1 MTHAE
6 EMLGIFYFEYHKFDG
21 QALFPLVSSTS
32 NVSMLTVSE
41 VMLLTKPN
49 PTATNSDGVKEQLQ
63 KSRDNKQLIHV
74 NTL

>member
-21 QALFPLVSSTS
+21 QALFPLVSSAS
-32 NVSMLTVSE
+32 NVSMLIVSE

-49 PTATNSDGVKEQLQ
+49 PTATNSDGVKEQLHPNR
-63 KSRDNKQLIHV
+63 SPEITNS
-74 NTL
+74 